1 MYLFFSIPNSDGD
14 GVCLESGRCDFCDLI
29 LIISHA
35 DEIQLAVIT
44 TSAAM
49 FVFQSFHDS
58 AIFSLGLSRAAW
70 AGCCSS
76 VLLFFLTLLSSC
88 CLRSMSDGRWTGGRG
103 EETKE
108 FFFYFGRTFCLPCLP
123 RETDDWRVEVGMEM
137 SECVDVRLLPLRH
150 ANNPKNARW
159 AMVDSSHLL
168 SPPFPVGPNDLPLAR
183 SFSSI
188 VSHKSQGN
196 SRYYVARSQGYIP
209 CTKRNWNLWWH
220 ATPSRADTF
229 PLVKWFQFSSD
240 SRWFAYHT
248 GMIRYHWKMI
258 QMINYFKRNKQELIS
273 TFKE

>member
-58 AIFSLGLSRAAW
+58 AIFSLGLSRAAP
-70 AGCCSS
+70 GCCSS

-108 FFFYFGRTFCLPCLP
+108 FFFFLVGHFVYPVC
-123 RETDDWRVEVGMEM
+123 RE
-137 SECVDVRLLPLRH
+137 RL
-150 ANNPKNARW
+150 
-159 AMVDSSHLL
+159 
-168 SPPFPVGPNDLPLAR
+168 
-183 SFSSI
+183 
-188 VSHKSQGN
+188 
-196 SRYYVARSQGYIP
+196 
-209 CTKRNWNLWWH
+209 T
-220 ATPSRADTF
+220 
-229 PLVKWFQFSSD
+229 
-240 SRWFAYHT
+240 T
-248 GMIRYHWKMI
+248 GEWKLEW
-258 QMINYFKRNKQELIS
+258 K
-273 TFKE
+273 